1 MWDKLE
7 FNLPNPKLVSGTSL
21 TYFDNT
27 CGERYNTF
35 EEIKNNFDFFYKNLD
50 KYEPSKMVS
59 KYLTHESFKENLINS
74 F

>member
-1 MWDKLE
+1 MGQLE

-50 KYEPSKMVS
+50 KYELLKW
-59 KYLTHESFKENLINS
+59 
-74 F
+74 